1 MRNFSKSKLLAFRQ
15 CPKRLWLEIHRPELK
30 TAVESGDN
38 RLQIG
43 VHVSEVA
50 RQVYDPDQHGV
61 TVEVQDGDMASAIAK
76 SRSLLHSPHPV
87 FEAAL
92 SGGGVTAF
100 ADAMLPQLRDGSI
113 SWRMVE
119 VKSSTTVKPYHRDDV
134 AVQAYAATEAGVPF
148 DQVAI
153 ANIDSS
159 WIYPGHGEYAGLFK
173 ESDLTTEALSRH
185 DEVATWVNQA
195 RGVAD
200 LTSAPAIE
208 TGSHCDDPFAC
219 TFYEHC
225 SQGQTTADRP
235 VYWLPRIS
243 AAKVNEWAGRGI
255 EDLKDVPPEELNEV
269 QRRVLEHT
277 LNGSTYFDQAGA
289 QQDLAPFAP
298 PIQFLD
304 FETIQFAVPIWA
316 GTRPYQQI
324 PFQFSLHNVLADG
337 QLEHHDF
344 LDLSGSDPSFAFA
357 KALIEACGE
366 KDWPIFA
373 YNASFERSRIR
384 ELASRFEADRDTLI
398 GISNRIQDLLPVA
411 RARFYHPSQ
420 KGSWSIKAVLP
431 AAVPS
436 LRYGDL
442 TGVQDGGMAMD
453 AFLEALHPQTEA
465 SRKEELRTQLL
476 AYCKLDTYAMVKLWQ
491 LFASRMDWE
500 L

>member
-30 TAVESGDN
+30 TVAEAGDN
-38 RLQIG
+38 SLQIG
-43 VHVSEVA
+43 VQVGEVA
-50 RQVYDPDQHGV
+50 RQVYDPDQRGT
-61 TVEVQDGDMASAIAK
+61 TVEVEDGNMASAIAE
-76 SRSLLHSPHPV
+76 SRTLLSSAQPV

-92 SGGGVTAF
+92 SGGGVIAF
-100 ADAMLPQLRDGSI
+100 ADAMLPQVHDGSI

-119 VKSSTTVKPYHRDDV
+119 VKSSTSVKPYHRDDV
-134 AVQAYAATEAGVPF
+134 AVQTYAATEAGVPF
-148 DQVAI
+148 HQVAV

-159 WIYPGHGEYAGLFK
+159 WVYPGQGNYAGLFK

-185 DEVATWVNQA
+185 EEVASWVSQA
-195 RGVAD
+195 RDVAA
-200 LTSAPAIE
+200 LTSPPEIE
-208 TGSHCDDPFAC
+208 TGPHCDDPFAC
-219 TFYEHC
+219 GFFEHC
-225 SQGQTTADRP
+225 SQGLIKAERP
-235 VYWLPRIS
+235 VHWLPRIS
-243 AAKVNEWAGRGI
+243 AAKVNEWAARGI
-255 EDLKDVPPEELNEV
+255 EDLKDVPPKELNEI
-269 QRRVLEHT
+269 QRRVLTHT
-277 LNGSTYFDQAGA
+277 LAGSTFFDEAGA

-298 PIQFLD
+298 PVQFLD

-337 QLEHHDF
+337 RIEHHEF
-344 LDLSGSDPSFAFA
+344 LDLGGQDPSLAFA
-357 KALIEACGE
+357 KALIGVCGG

-384 ELASRFEADRDTLI
+384 ELAARFDAEADTLI
-398 GISNRIQDLLPVA
+398 AISNRIQDLLPVA
-411 RARFYHPSQ
+411 RNRFYHPSQ

-453 AFLEALHPQTEA
+453 AFLEALHPQTEE

-476 AYCKLDTYAMVKLWQ
+476 AYCQLDTYAMVKLWQ
-491 LFASRMDWE
+491 LFAGRMNWA